1 MPTVLKEIDE
11 MNVAEKVKTMDYLWT
26 SLQTSSSG
34 YEPPPWH
41 GEELARRQ
49 RLYAA
54 GQIPVYDWAE
64 VKARLEARRNALLK

>member
-1 MPTVLKEIDE
+1 MFLNHRIDTALLFE
-11 MNVAEKVKTMDYLWT
+11 M
-26 SLQTSSSG
+26 
-34 YEPPPWH
+34 